1 MQQGPDVIQPIT
13 SNRLQKQ
20 IANTKK
26 KNEKYKEVMLI

>member
-26 KNEKYKEVMLI
+26 KMKNTKK